1 MAVQHVKRFL
11 ESRSASQLK
20 GIKESRR
27 EKKREE
33 TFPCQMDKEKLDT
46 VGLIAVVSR
55 CRFLG
60 GSVCRGRRKC
70 RRDSMPEIPLSLSLS
85 LSLSTTTKFCALG
98 VPDTNARAD
107 KKAPRLADLNASAH
121 SKHGRKH
128 TTQHIRQQRASYLE
142 SDRLT
147 V

>member
-85 LSLSTTTKFCALG
+85 LDHYQVLCTRRTRHERSSG
-98 VPDTNARAD
+98 
-107 KKAPRLADLNASAH
+107 
-121 SKHGRKH
+121 
-128 TTQHIRQQRASYLE
+128 
-142 SDRLT
+142 
-147 V
+147 

>member
-70 RRDSMPEIPLSLSLS
+70 RRDSMPEIPLSLSLDHYQVLCTRRTRHERS
-85 LSLSTTTKFCALG
+85 SG
-98 VPDTNARAD
+98 
-107 KKAPRLADLNASAH
+107 
-121 SKHGRKH
+121 
-128 TTQHIRQQRASYLE
+128 
-142 SDRLT
+142 
-147 V
+147 